1 LLQDIP
7 RSCKLDSQLNYVDVA
22 LAPLELAAVQVGD
35 QVARVP
41 DLVGLERL
49 VRDAQRSGRLQTPG

>member
-1 LLQDIP
+1 
-7 RSCKLDSQLNYVDVA
+7 
-22 LAPLELAAVQVGD
+22 LAAVQVGD